1 MADVLRFSVPGKPE
15 YVQTVRMAVSCFA
28 SCAGFDVEAVEDI
41 KVALSE
47 VCNSMICPGESN
59 PGIYEVA
66 CELDAGNLI
75 ISVEDRGEQGDPK
88 IYRESCG
95 GFSENVGLG
104 LYILRTLMDEVNI
117 LSSSRV
123 GTRITMVKY
132 NR

>member
-28 SCAGFDVEAVEDI
+28 TSAGFDVEEVEDI

-47 VCNSMICPGESN
+47 VCNSMICPDETRR
-59 PGIYEVA
+59 GIYEVT
-66 CELDAGNLI
+66 CELDNGTLTI
-75 ISVEDRGEQGDPK
+75 TVEDGETGDPK

-117 LSSSRV
+117 LSSARV

-132 NR
+132 GK